1 MRNVK
6 DLRTS
11 VKMTQTELA
20 NRAGTSQPTIA
31 AHEAARKS
39 PTLRTLTRIA
49 HSVGRDVA
57 ISFVPTLT
65 REERR
70 SLFLHQ
76 VIAENLLVAPE
87 DVLRRAGQNLQRML
101 VQHPDASVLLE
112 EWERILDR
120 PVDEIVDV
128 IVDPRQH
135 ARELRHVTP
144 FAGVLTTA
152 ERAQTY
158 REFAAEEA
166 NR

>member
-1 MRNVK
+1 V
-6 DLRTS
+6 
-11 VKMTQTELA
+11 V
-20 NRAGTSQPTIA
+20 
-31 AHEAARKS
+31 
-39 PTLRTLTRIA
+39 
-49 HSVGRDVA
+49 

-76 VIAENLLVAPE
+76 AIAEKLLVAPE
-87 DVLRRAGQNLQRML
+87 DVLRRAGQNLQRIL

-120 PVDEIVDV
+120 PVNEIVDV
-128 IVDPRQH
+128 MIDPRQH

-152 ERAQTY
+152 ERSRTY
-158 REFAAEEA
+158 REISAEEA
-166 NR
+166 KR